1 MYYDYRRL
9 KGVLTAQ
16 ARVVRAPYLVSNLIE
31 AAIGGKGA
39 FETIFE
45 AIIIRILCKVD
56 ALGIGCLC
64 DRESPASDPEEQAY
78 SQAIAHSPGQGIQDS
93 RH

>member
-16 ARVVRAPYLVSNLIE
+16 ARVVKAHYLVSNLIG
-31 AAIGGKGA
+31 AAIGGKDA

-45 AIIIRILCKVD
+45 AIIIRIMCKVD
-56 ALGIGCLC
+56 ALGIGCLGG
-64 DRESPASDPEEQAY
+64 RESPASDSEEQAY
-78 SQAIAHSPGQGIQDS
+78 SQAIAHSPGQGMQDS
-93 RH
+93 RY